1 MFVGEFKSWRTRR
14 SVLPAAVVRAFEAL
28 EKRNLD
34 ELENGRHEL
43 DEEGMFLLVQDAT
56 TREIADSNPEAHREH
71 ADIQIVLKGAERF
84 GFAPADAGLVAL
96 EDRLDSGDIAFY
108 PTPLHEGFIDLVAGQ
123 YVIVYPG
130 DLHRP
135 CGVIDAPAFEHKAV
149 LKIHR
154 RLLGL

>member
-1 MFVGEFKSWRTRR
+1 M
-14 SVLPAAVVRAFEAL
+14 LPAAVVRAAEAL
-28 EKRNLD
+28 EERNLD

-96 EDRLDSGDIAFY
+96 EDRLDSGDIALSDS
-108 PTPLHEGFIDLVAGQ
+108 PPRRV
-123 YVIVYPG
+123 
-130 DLHRP
+130 HRP
-135 CGVIDAPAFEHKAV
+135 RCRSVRDLSIRATYTVPAA
-149 LKIHR
+149 
-154 RLLGL
+154 